1 MGNVPSAS
9 IFLKRFLEM
18 VLILFLTI
26 WEQSPVK
33 PSESTDF
40 YFKNVY
46 YGINFFGSF
55 SSILIIH
62 FIWGVLVVSD
72 FWEIVQFYLS
82 SWIYVN
88 TFVLIVS
95 CFPSYFCH
103 ICNDI
108 PCLISDII
116 VSCFF
121 TLLVYS
127 FIKFLNF
134 FQKLPFG
141 VLDFLYLFSHFNFIY
156 FCYYF

>member
-9 IFLKRFLEM
+9 IFLKRFFRND
-18 VLILFLTI
+18 VNSFLNI

-40 YFKNVY
+40 YFKQVY

-55 SSILIIH
+55 GSILIIH
-62 FIWGVLVVSD
+62 FIWGVLVVPD

-88 TFVLIVS
+88 TFVLLVS

-116 VSCFF
+116 GSFFF
-121 TLLVYS
+121 TSLVYS
-127 FIKFLNF
+127 FIKFLKF
-134 FQKLPFG
+134 FQKLSFG
-141 VLDFLYLFSHFNFIY
+141 VLDFLSLFSHFNFIY
-156 FCYYF
+156 FCCYF